1 MLEKCNVHLKYAR
14 SRVCECNWN
23 MDGRVSTVGA
33 SYCTLFSIMAHECTD
48 VTNIEGLTI
57 CCSSCV
63 VNGGPEEHLIE
74 ILTLKKANAE
84 SIYSVE
90 YYREINIP

>member
-1 MLEKCNVHLKYAR
+1 
-14 SRVCECNWN
+14 
-23 MDGRVSTVGA
+23 
-33 SYCTLFSIMAHECTD
+33 MAHECTD

-63 VNGGPEEHLIE
+63 ANGGPEEHLIE

-84 SIYSVE
+84 SIYLVE
-90 YYREINIP
+90 YCRKMNIPLGRLIGIGFDGAAAFSGDKTELIEG